1 MNLGKILLEGNWEIV
16 KGISLISINI
26 DPILLRVYPE
36 KTIRNMPKYKSFI
49 YMFTARSH
57 F

>member
-1 MNLGKILLEGNWEIV
+1 MNLCKILLEGNWEIV

-49 YMFTARSH
+49 YMFTAWSH